1 MAYESPANIN
11 ASQGMGQLLE
21 YVNTV
26 TNSWI
31 SNMLLV
37 SLYIIMLMGW
47 YRTQGND
54 FVGGLAVA
62 GFGTSVIAT
71 LLWIAGF
78 VSGPTLGVCFAVMLI
93 GVAALLLMKD

>member
-1 MAYESPANIN
+1 MYDSPTTIN
-11 ASQGMGQLLE
+11 ATKGFGEVLT
-21 YVNTV
+21 YINTV
-26 TNSWI
+26 TNSWV

-54 FVGGLAVA
+54 FIGGLAVA

-78 VSGPTLGVCFAVMLI
+78 VGPDTLGVTYAVMLV
-93 GVAALLLMKD
+93 GVAALLLIKK